1 MPPDVKHLL
10 DQLKAQAEALGLP
23 QDGKDPSDEPSQAGE
38 DKAPKKLPPQLN
50 PLLAKLARAAA
61 RENDQH
67 AGRTFSYNQGNCSSI
82 IVMNEMV
89 SGAERAF
96 LSTPTCAVL
105 LSNHATQC
113 H

>member
-1 MPPDVKHLL
+1 MLSTNAFATGLAPSLNLWLTGYEIVPDVKHLL

-23 QDGKDPSDEPSQAGE
+23 RDGKDPSHEPSQAGE

-67 AGRTFSYNQGNCSSI
+67 GGQIC
-82 IVMNEMV
+82 
-89 SGAERAF
+89 
-96 LSTPTCAVL
+96 
-105 LSNHATQC
+105 Q
-113 H
+113 